1 VRKASDRVLTALI
14 VLLHERLGLSPNAIS
29 GIHLALGI
37 AAAAAVVAGRVGAG
51 MLLLAASQIADGLDG
66 GVARRY
72 GLQSENGKLIET
84 VVDRSCEIVFF
95 LALVFAGLA
104 SLKISLLAIGAI
116 LLLTAVEPH
125 SGFDPG
131 FKRFMMYFGYALWA
145 GFGVAG
151 FEIALNVVF
160 FANLAGS
167 AIGTIVADYR
177 FQQRVDAEAITR
189 REYEI
194 AAGISRK
201 PDDPPSFLSKLF
213 S

>member
-1 VRKASDRVLTALI
+1 MKNRSDAVLNALI
-14 VLLHERLGLSPNAIS
+14 VFLHEKMGLSPNAIS

-37 AAAAAVVAGRVGAG
+37 AAAAAVVGGRLGTG

-72 GLQSENGKLIET
+72 GLQSANGKLIEA

-95 LALVFAGLA
+95 LALVIAGLA
-104 SLKISLLAIGAI
+104 SLKIALLAIGAI
-116 LLLTAVEPH
+116 LLVTAVEPY
-125 SGFDPG
+125 SEFDPG
-131 FKRFMMYFGYALWA
+131 FKRFMMYFGYTLTV

-160 FANLAGS
+160 FANLAGF
-167 AIGTIVADYR
+167 ALGTIMADYR
-177 FQQRVDAEAITR
+177 FQARVDAEAIIR

-194 AAGISRK
+194 DAGISRK
-201 PDDPPSFLSKLF
+201 SDDPPSFLSKLF

>member
-1 VRKASDRVLTALI
+1 MKEKSDAALNALI
-14 VLLHERLGLSPNAIS
+14 VLLHERMGLSPNAIS

-37 AAAAAVVAGRVGAG
+37 AAAAAVVAGRVGTG
-51 MLLLAASQIADGLDG
+51 MVLLAASQIADGLDG

-72 GLQSENGKLIET
+72 GLQSANGKLIET
-84 VVDRSCEIVFF
+84 VVDRSCETVFF
-95 LALVFAGLA
+95 LALVVAGLA
-104 SLKISLLAIGAI
+104 SLKIALLAIGAI
-116 LLLTAVEPH
+116 LLVTAVEPY

-131 FKRFMMYFGYALWA
+131 FKRFMMYFGYALAA

-160 FANLAGS
+160 FANLAGF
-167 AIGTIVADYR
+167 AVGTIMADYR

-194 AAGISRK
+194 AAGISRR
-201 PDDPPSFLSKLF
+201 PDDPPSLLSKLF